1 MAIQRHFGLAY
12 RGPYSSAAGICRIAV
27 VHTRVRPMAKRSHMC
42 PFGDDPA
49 AALLDEEFDE
59 LCCEPGVL
67 LRLAN
72 QA

>member
-12 RGPYSSAAGICRIAV
+12 RGFYTSAAGISRIV
-27 VHTRVRPMAKRSHMC
+27 DIHTRARPMAVRSHMC

-49 AALLDEEFDE
+49 SALLDEEFDD
-59 LCCEPGVL
+59 LSCDPGVL
-67 LRLAN
+67 LQLAN